1 VALCK
6 GRQFFT
12 ATGTATMNS
21 LVHVLE
27 GAAERIN
34 AACEGEPAWR
44 VVLVSSAGT
53 LAAVYLAGVLWADDP
68 LLVRA
73 KKTALKLIRKIP
85 AVRRKIEAEVKKV
98 SHQLTED
105 MHEAVAGSAYITS
118 LPPKGWSR
126 EDILKEVEAYRA
138 FSKVDW
144 SAGFVSGAVYN
155 GNPELTDLMT
165 TVYGMTAWTN
175 PLHADLF
182 PGVRKMEAEVVKM
195 VADMFHGGADACGC
209 MTSGGTESII
219 LACKAYRDRAM
230 ARGVTRPEILVPIT
244 AHAAFDKAG
253 MLMNIRVRHVPV
265 DPDTQEVDIA
275 AMKRMIGRRTCM
287 LVGSAPQFPHG
298 IFDPIEAISE
308 LGLRYDIPVHVD
320 ACLGGFLI
328 PFMEEAGYPL
338 PPFDFRLPG
347 VSSIS
352 CDTHK
357 YGFAPKGSS
366 VVLYRNTEL
375 RRHQFFA
382 QADWTGGIYATPS
395 IAGSRAGGIIAAC
408 WAALVY
414 YGRDGY
420 VKTTKAI
427 LDTAKFLEKE
437 IREIPALEVVGR
449 PSVSVIAMRSPHF
462 NVYHLGDAMAKRGW
476 NLSATQYPA
485 CIHIS
490 LTLLHTSPGVAER
503 LLADL
508 KAVAAELR
516 AAPPS
521 SAEGSAALYGMAAS
535 LPDRSIVSEIAGLY
549 IDATLATK

>member
-1 VALCK
+1 MSALH
-6 GRQFFT
+6 T
-12 ATGTATMNS
+12 TLLHS
-21 LVHVLE
+21 LEAV
-27 GAAERIN
+27 AERVDS
-34 AACEGEPAWR
+34 AFAGEPAWR
-44 VVLVSSAGT
+44 VAVVSSAGT
-53 LAAVYLAGVLWADDP
+53 LAVVYLTGLLWGDEP
-68 LLVRA
+68 LVERV
-73 KKTALKLIRKIP
+73 KKTVFRLARRIP
-85 AVRRKIEAEVKKV
+85 SVRRKIEEEVKKV
-98 SHQLTED
+98 SEKLTEE
-105 MHEAVAGSAYITS
+105 MHDAVKGSAYVTS
-118 LPPKGWSR
+118 LPAKGWGR
-126 EDILKEVEAYRA
+126 DDILKEVQAYGD
-138 FSKVDW
+138 FSKIDW
-144 SAGFVSGAVYN
+144 GAGFVSGAVYN

-175 PLHADLF
+175 PLHADIF
-182 PGVRKMEAEVVKM
+182 PGIRKMEAEVVQM
-195 VADMFHGGADACGC
+195 VADMFHGGGAACGC
-209 MTSGGTESII
+209 MTTGGTESIV

-230 ARGVTRPEILVPIT
+230 ARGIARPEILVPVT

-253 MLMNIRVRHVPV
+253 QLMNIPVRHVPV
-265 DPDTQEVDIA
+265 DPVTQEVDLA
-275 AMKRMIGRRTCM
+275 AMRRMISRRTCM

-298 IFDPIEAISE
+298 VLDPIEAIAA
-308 LGLRYDIPVHVD
+308 LGVKYDIPVHVD

-338 PPFDFRLPG
+338 PPFDFRVPG
-347 VSSIS
+347 VTSIS

-366 VVLYRNTEL
+366 VVLYRDVSL
-375 RRHQFFA
+375 RRHQFFS

-395 IAGSRAGGIIAAC
+395 ISGSRAGGIIAAC
-408 WAALVY
+408 WAALMH

-420 VKTTKAI
+420 VRTTKQI
-427 LDTAKFLEKE
+427 IDTARFLEKE
-437 IREIPALEVVGR
+437 ISTIPALEVVGR
-449 PSVSVIAMRSPHF
+449 PLVSVIAMRSPHF

-490 LTLLHTSPGVAER
+490 LTLLHTAPGVAER

-508 KAVAAELR
+508 KEVAATLR